1 MDKVD
6 FALCGVEDNIER
18 IKRLERAVSELRSK
32 RAVTVANGVVDG
44 GVTSF
49 GNVSG
54 VLAIIAFD
62 GERCDVFADGNRIGG
77 GDPPI
82 VAELSQG
89 ALTLGGVR
97 ENSKAFII
105 R

>member
-62 GERCDVFADGNRIGG
+62 GER
-77 GDPPI
+77 
-82 VAELSQG
+82 
-89 ALTLGGVR
+89 
-97 ENSKAFII
+97 
-105 R
+105 